1 MGAISLLALIC
12 PAAAMRLF
20 FELFK
25 RSFQRAV
32 TYRAATIAGLLTNL
46 FFGLLR
52 AAVMVA
58 LYGARPDVSGLS
70 LQAAIT
76 FTGVSQAIIACLN
89 LFGSYEI
96 MESVSSGEIAADLL
110 KPYSY
115 FGMWMARDLGRSV
128 SNFVL
133 RGLVLMVGYA
143 ALFRITAPTTI
154 VQWLALLV
162 ALVLAWAVSFAWR
175 FLVNLAAFWS
185 PEARGIGRM
194 AFGVTMF
201 LSGFLWPLRF
211 FPDWFVSLCNL
222 TPFPAMVNTV
232 IEVYL
237 GGVSGPAL
245 AQALLTQAIWLVI
258 LIVVAQ
264 LVMRAGVRRLVIQ
277 GG

>member
-1 MGAISLLALIC
+1 
-12 PAAAMRLF
+12 MRLYI
-20 FELFK
+20 ELFK
-25 RSFQRAV
+25 RAFQRTL

-58 LYGARPDVSGLS
+58 LYGARPDVGGFS

-76 FTGVSQAIIACLN
+76 FTGVSQAIIAFQN

-96 MESVSSGEIAADLL
+96 MESVSSGDIASDLL

-115 FGMWMARDLGRSV
+115 FGMWMARDFGRAV
-128 SNFVL
+128 SNLALRSFVL
-133 RGLVLMVGYA
+133 MAAYAVMFHISVPSSVG
-143 ALFRITAPTTI
+143 
-154 VQWLALLV
+154 QWLALLV
-162 ALVLAWAVSFAWR
+162 TLILSWAVSFAWR

-194 AFGVTMF
+194 AFGLALF
-201 LSGFLWPLRF
+201 LSGFLMPLKF
-211 FPDWFVSLCNL
+211 FPDWFVTLCNL

-232 IEVYL
+232 VEVYL
-237 GGVSGPAL
+237 GVLTGPAL
-245 AQALLTQAIWLVI
+245 LQALLVQAVWLAM
-258 LIVVAQ
+258 LIIVAQ

>member
-1 MGAISLLALIC
+1 
-12 PAAAMRLF
+12 MRLYI
-20 FELFK
+20 ELFK
-25 RSFQRAV
+25 RAFQRTL
-32 TYRAATIAGLLTNL
+32 TYRAATVAGLLTNF

-58 LYGARPDVSGLS
+58 LYGARLDVSGIS

-76 FTGVSQAIIACLN
+76 FTGVSQATIAFLN
-89 LFGSYEI
+89 LFGSYEV
-96 MESVSSGEIAADLL
+96 MESVNSGDIAADLL

-115 FGMWMARDLGRSV
+115 FGMWMARDFGRAV
-128 SNFVL
+128 SNLVL

-143 ALFRITAPTTI
+143 VIFRITAPANL
-154 VQWLALLV
+154 VQWLALLL
-162 ALVLAWAVSFAWR
+162 ALILAWAVSFAWR

-185 PEARGIGRM
+185 PEARGFGRL
-194 AFGVTMF
+194 AFGLAMF
-201 LSGFLWPLRF
+201 LSGFLMPLRF
-211 FPDWFVSLCNL
+211 FPDWFISLCNL

-237 GGVSGPAL
+237 GVVSGPAL
-245 AQALLTQAIWLVI
+245 VQALLVQAIWLVI

-264 LVMRAGVRRLVIQ
+264 IVMRAGVRRLVIQ